1 MKQDSKCCVLEKSI
15 DALRLL
21 EVYDHFM
28 YDNIK
33 SIKWEAGEEK
43 EESVK
48 VLRISWFGVTLSY
61 LFLISLILVAFSK
74 LMMNLEY
81 CSEVTRQSCLETRSS
96 SFANCGSR
104 IDDQGLSFK
113 RLSIYFLAV
122 L

>member
-33 SIKWEAGEEK
+33 SIRR

-48 VLRISWFGVTLSY
+48 VLRISWFEVTLSD

-74 LMMNLEY
+74 FMMNLEY

-104 IDDQGLSFK
+104 IEDQGLSFK
-113 RLSIYFLAV
+113 SLSIYFLAV